1 MMSLEQELLI
11 PWKHD
16 DGTVILRGWMTP
28 DCGKNGRP
36 VIHFLHGTGLPSLTY
51 WPFLECFHGE
61 YDLFLGSFE
70 GHGGSDIGSREHY
83 SDWSALTARVLT
95 CYEDLSRDWDPDQPV
110 IALAHSFGAIATTL
124 MLHKQRRLFD
134 QYILL
139 DPVIYPKSMIALMRF
154 LHLIGAARRL
164 PHVKQAKNRRQIWS
178 NRDDAYKSLY
188 GRGVFKSWTDESLDS
203 YIDHAIQPNAQGEWQ
218 LCCPPW
224 LEARIF
230 SGYPKRL
237 WPAIA
242 QLPEYTHILH
252 SMKTYPFIPPGVK
265 KAEKANP
272 HITLTEVEGGHCFMQ
287 EAPQETYRQ
296 VKRLLR
302 F

>member
-1 MMSLEQELLI
+1 MNNAQASLTRWE
-11 PWKHD
+11 HD

-36 VIHFLHGTGLPSLTY
+36 VIHFLHGTGLSSLTY
-51 WPFLECFHGE
+51 WPFLASFHGE

-70 GHGGSDIGSREHY
+70 GHGGSDVAPRERY
-83 SDWSALTARVLT
+83 SDWAALTARALI
-95 CYEDLSRDWDPDQPV
+95 CYEDLSSDWDPKQPV

-154 LHLIGAARRL
+154 LHLIGVARRL
-164 PHVKQAKNRRQIWS
+164 PHVKQAKNRRQVWS
-178 NRDDAYKSLY
+178 SREDAHKNLN
-188 GRGVFKSWTDESLDS
+188 GRGVFKRWTDESLDS

-218 LCCPPW
+218 LRCPPW

-230 SGYPKRL
+230 SGYPKKL
-237 WPAIA
+237 WSALA

-252 SMKTYPFIPPGVK
+252 STKTYPFIPPGVK

-287 EAPQETYRQ
+287 EAPQESYQ
-296 VKRLLR
+296 QIKRLLR